1 MKEKNKR
8 NKRREGEN
16 VVVVNSISVKH
27 DTMILFANLLC
38 TFNLTR
44 SIVMSALS
52 KAFW

>member
-16 VVVVNSISVKH
+16 VVVNSISVKR